1 MGGLTCF
8 QGRVT
13 ALTAVDAEG
22 KIRDKLRQ
30 KGFTAAKV
38 SCYPC
43 PVQPWKG
50 TIWWEYQVLVQRAY
64 DLAPVC
70 VGDL

>member
-1 MGGLTCF
+1 MTF
-8 QGRVT
+8 YQGRVT

-43 PVQPWKG
+43 PIQPWKG
-50 TIWWEYQVLVQRAY
+50 TVWWEYQVGVSR
-64 DLAPVC
+64 
-70 VGDL
+70 G